1 MGKMSEI
8 SITIGEY
15 EDSLHMFGHADPI
28 VVYLKRELLGY
39 GIQDVNDM
47 VRVIDQEFDEI
58 VFTNQTEGR
67 F

>member
-28 VVYLKRELLGY
+28 VVVLKRELLGY

-47 VRVIDQEFDEI
+47 VRDIDQEFDML
-58 VFTNQTEGR
+58 VFNNQTEGR